1 VPREPLVATDTRLVQ
16 GSHFIV
22 KAYLLAAGKGSRLQ
36 PLTGLLPKPLVP
48 FLNQPLVSYQHH
60 NLLAHAEEVRFN
72 VSYLAEPL
80 IRYVGASPRTSYC
93 LENQPLGSA
102 RTIWEERAYFDQTT
116 LVACADIM
124 ADYDVEQLLKRHRQ
138 TGAKVTIGTV
148 MVNDPRAYGV
158 IVSDEEGRIQEFQE
172 KPECPLS
179 HMISSGIYIL
189 EPEVLT
195 YWDPAWV
202 DLGTDAFPALV
213 TAEIPIYTDPLG
225 CTWQDVG
232 KLDDYLLVQL
242 QHLGTHNLIH
252 PTAQVDPT
260 AILRRTIVG
269 AEAVIEAGAQL
280 TNCIV
285 WPDTHILANTAVGM
299 SIVTPTLTVQIER
312 RHRVQPPLVER
323 RETLVGSS
331 PA

>member
-1 VPREPLVATDTRLVQ
+1 M
-16 GSHFIV
+16 
-22 KAYLLAAGKGSRLQ
+22 KAYLLAAGRGSRLR
-36 PLTGLLPKPLVP
+36 PLTDVLPKPLVP
-48 FLNQPLVSYQHH
+48 FLNKPLVSYQHH
-60 NLLAHAEEVRFN
+60 KLLAHAEEVRFN

-80 IRYVGASPRTSYC
+80 IHYVEATPRTSYC
-93 LENQPLGSA
+93 HENQPLGSA
-102 RTIWEERAYFDQTT
+102 RTIWEERAYFAQTT

-124 ADYDVEQLLKRHRQ
+124 ADYDVEQLLKKHRQ

-148 MVNDPRAYGV
+148 MVSDPRAYGV
-158 IVSDEEGRIQEFQE
+158 IVSDEEGSIREFQE

-179 HMISSGIYIL
+179 NMISSGIYVL

-195 YWDPAWV
+195 SWDPSWV

-213 TAEIPIYTDPLG
+213 AAGIPVYAYPLG

-242 QHLGTHNLIH
+242 QHLGTGNLIH
-252 PTAQVDPT
+252 PTAQVHPQ
-260 AILRRTIVG
+260 AILQRTIVG
-269 AEAVIEAGAQL
+269 AKAVIEAGAHL

-285 WPDTHILANTAVGM
+285 WPDTHILADTEIAM
-299 SIVTPTLTVQIER
+299 SIVTSTVAVQIER
-312 RHRVQPPLVER
+312 RHRAEPALAEHRKKLVC
-323 RETLVGSS
+323 SS

>member
-1 VPREPLVATDTRLVQ
+1 
-16 GSHFIV
+16 V

-48 FLNQPLVSYQHH
+48 FLNKPLVSYQHH

-80 IRYVGASPRTSYC
+80 ITYVEASSRTSYC
-93 LENQPLGSA
+93 VEDQPLGSA

-124 ADYDVEQLLKRHRQ
+124 ANYDVEQLLKKHRQ

-148 MVNDPRAYGV
+148 TVSDPRSYGV
-158 IVSDEEGRIQEFQE
+158 IVSDETGRIQEFQE

-179 HMISSGIYIL
+179 NMISSGIYIL

-195 YWDPAWV
+195 SWDAAWV

-213 TAEIPIYTDPLG
+213 AAGIPVYAYSLE

-242 QHLGTHNLIH
+242 QHLGTGNLIH
-252 PTAQVDPT
+252 PTAQVDSS
-260 AILRRTIVG
+260 AVLKRTIVG
-269 AEAVIEAGAQL
+269 AKAVIEAGAQL

-285 WPDTHILANTAVGM
+285 WPDAHILANTNVGM

-312 RHRVQPPLVER
+312 HHQVQPALVER
-323 RETLVGSS
+323 HETLVCS
-331 PA
+331 

>member
-1 VPREPLVATDTRLVQ
+1 M
-16 GSHFIV
+16 
-22 KAYLLAAGKGSRLQ
+22 KAYLLAAGRGSRLR
-36 PLTGLLPKPLVP
+36 PLTDLLPKPLVP
-48 FLNQPLVSYQHH
+48 FLNKPLVSYQHH

-80 IRYVGASPRTSYC
+80 IAYVDATPQTSFC
-93 LENQPLGSA
+93 VENQPLGSA
-102 RTIWEERAYFDQTT
+102 RTLWEERAYFDQTT

-148 MVNDPRAYGV
+148 MVNDPRSYGV

-179 HMISSGIYIL
+179 NMISSGIYVL
-189 EPEVLT
+189 EPEVLAS
-195 YWDPAWV
+195 WDPAWV

-213 TAEIPIYTDPLG
+213 AAGIPIYAYSLG

-242 QHLGTHNLIH
+242 QHLGVGNLID
-252 PTAQVDPT
+252 PTAQVDPS
-260 AILRRTIVG
+260 AVLQRTIVG
-269 AEAVIEAGAQL
+269 ANVVIEAGAHL

-285 WPDTHILANTAVGM
+285 WPDTRVRPATKIVM

-312 RHRVQPPLVER
+312 RHRVQPALAER
-323 RETLVGSS
+323 RETLVCS
-331 PA
+331 

>member
-1 VPREPLVATDTRLVQ
+1 M
-16 GSHFIV
+16 
-22 KAYLLAAGKGSRLQ
+22 KAYLLAAGRGSRLR
-36 PLTGLLPKPLVP
+36 PLTDLLPKPLVP

-60 NLLAHAEEVRFN
+60 NLLAYAEEVRFN

-80 IRYVGASPRTSYC
+80 ISYVEASPRTSHC

-124 ADYDVEQLLKRHRQ
+124 ANYDVEQLLKKHRQ
-138 TGAKVTIGTV
+138 NGAKVTIGTV
-148 MVNDPRAYGV
+148 TVSDPRAYGV
-158 IVSDEEGRIQEFQE
+158 IVSDAEGRIQQFQE

-179 HMISSGIYIL
+179 NMISSGIYIL

-213 TAEIPIYTDPLG
+213 AAGIPVYAYALE

-242 QHLGTHNLIH
+242 QHLGTGNLIH
-252 PTAQVDPT
+252 PAAQIDPS
-260 AILRRTIVG
+260 AVLQRTIVG
-269 AEAVIEAGAQL
+269 AKAVIGAGAHL
-280 TNCIV
+280 TNCII
-285 WPDTHILANTAVGM
+285 WPDTRVSPAAKVGM

-312 RHRVQPPLVER
+312 RHRVEPPLVER
-323 RETLVGSS
+323 RETLVCS
-331 PA
+331 